1 VEPSEEGKLKMT
13 KGMKKELRPLLF
25 SLLFLGLGVFVLW
38 VANSL
43 LRHDPDTSMGE
54 VVLVSLLVMPILVY
68 AILSGSLT
76 ELKGPGKWEASFKVI
91 ATAPVNETTN
101 HDRVSVEEDSL
112 ILAKGGVDKLERQIR
127 NLDENRPSVM
137 TVTFGGA
144 QYTPEALLEYVEAFW
159 RSRNF
164 KFVVI
169 LDRDSRFLA
178 YMPAWATKNL
188 LTSPGRS
195 EEFVKVLNEERQE
208 LFSYPG
214 VVRKTISTASTNAEA
229 LREMMAK
236 NLEAL
241 VVTDQDNRL
250 KGIAEREQI
259 LTKMVLD
266 MTR

>member
-1 VEPSEEGKLKMT
+1 MTEGV
-13 KGMKKELRPLLF
+13 KKELRPLLF

-38 VANSL
+38 VANYL
-43 LRHDPDTSMGE
+43 LQHDPATSMGD
-54 VVLVSLLVMPILVY
+54 VVLVSLLVMPILIY
-68 AILSGSLT
+68 AIISGSLT
-76 ELKGPGKWEASFKVI
+76 ELKGPGGVGATFNAV
-91 ATAPVNETTN
+91 ATAPVSDTTA

-112 ILAKGGVDKLERQIR
+112 ILAKGGVEELERQIR
-127 NLDENRPSVM
+127 NLDENRASVM

-169 LDRDSRFLA
+169 LDRDGRFLA
-178 YMPAWATKNL
+178 YMPAWAAKNL
-188 LTSPGRS
+188 LSSPGRS
-195 EEFVKVLNEERQE
+195 EEFVKVLNEGRQE

-214 VVRKTISTASTNAEA
+214 IVRKTISASSTNAEA

-236 NLEAL
+236 DLEAL
-241 VVTDQDNRL
+241 VVTDEDSRL

>member
-1 VEPSEEGKLKMT
+1 MTEGV
-13 KGMKKELRPLLF
+13 KKELRPLLF

-38 VANSL
+38 VANYL
-43 LRHDPDTSMGE
+43 LQHDPATSMGD
-54 VVLVSLLVMPILVY
+54 VVLVSLLVMPILIY
-68 AILSGSLT
+68 AIISGSLT
-76 ELKGPGKWEASFKVI
+76 ELKGPGGVGATFNAV
-91 ATAPVNETTN
+91 ATAPVSDTTA

-112 ILAKGGVDKLERQIR
+112 ILAKGGVEELERQVR
-127 NLDENRPSVM
+127 NLDENRASVM

-169 LDRDSRFLA
+169 LDRDGRFLA
-178 YMPAWATKNL
+178 YMPAWAAKNL
-188 LTSPGRS
+188 LSSPGRS
-195 EEFVKVLNEERQE
+195 EEFVKVLNEGRQE
-208 LFSYPG
+208 LFSYLG
-214 VVRKTISTASTNAEA
+214 IVRKTISASSTNAEA

-236 NLEAL
+236 DLEAL
-241 VVTDQDNRL
+241 VVTNEDSRL